1 MDTDVAL
8 VVGVIAGGL
17 AFMSLVS
24 AYSESEPPR
33 MAALLGLVAGVM
45 ILFAV
50 SQNPSGYSM
59 GDVPGAFTRVF
70 AKVMN

>member
-1 MDTDVAL
+1 MTPDLAL
-8 VVGVIAGGL
+8 VIGVIAGGL

-33 MAALLGLVAGVM
+33 MAALLGLLSGIM

-50 SQNPSGYSM
+50 SQSPIGYTVH
-59 GDVPGAFTRVF
+59 DVPGAFGRVF
-70 AKVMN
+70 AGLIN

>member
-8 VVGVIAGGL
+8 VVGVISGGL
-17 AFMSLVS
+17 AFLSLVS
-24 AYSESEPPR
+24 AYSESQPPR
-33 MAALLGLVAGVM
+33 MAALLGLVSGIM

-59 GDVPGAFTRVF
+59 GDVPGAFTRVI
-70 AKVMN
+70 AKVVH